1 MFKVF
6 KDFSVICGGFLRFLK
21 KFEIQDGGW
30 RLFGHYVIIVT
41 RYDVI
46 IPRDV
51 YQKID
56 VQTYYTPSKFL
67 CHCSNILE
75 VTEGGGG
82 GANRTPGLNR
92 LKNVKITKIR
102 GGN

>member
-56 VQTYYTPSKFL
+56 VQTYYIPSKFL
-67 CHCSNILE
+67 RLLKYSGSYGG
-75 VTEGGGG
+75 GGGG

-92 LKNVKITKIR
+92 VKNVKITKIR

>member
-56 VQTYYTPSKFL
+56 VQTYYLPSKFH
-67 CHCSNILE
+67 CHCSSILE
-75 VTEGGGG
+75 LRRGESAPPVR
-82 GANRTPGLNR
+82 NRV
-92 LKNVKITKIR
+92 KNVKITKIR

>member
-30 RLFGHYVIIVT
+30 RLFAHYVIIVT
-41 RYDVI
+41 RCDVI

-56 VQTYYTPSKFL
+56 VQTYYIPSKFH

-75 VTEGGGG
+75 VTEGGEGRI
-82 GANRTPGLNR
+82 RTPGLNR
-92 LKNVKITKIR
+92 VKNVKITKIR

>member
-6 KDFSVICGGFLRFLK
+6 KEFSVICGGFLRFERARVIKLQ

-30 RLFGHYVIIVT
+30 RLFAHYVIIVT
-41 RYDVI
+41 RCDVI

-56 VQTYYTPSKFL
+56 VQTYYIPSKFH
-67 CHCSNILE
+67 CHFSNILE
-75 VTEGGGG
+75 VTEGGG
-82 GANRTPGLNR
+82 
-92 LKNVKITKIR
+92 R
-102 GGN
+102 GESAPPV